1 MNHERITLQDTVI
14 TAITK
19 LSEGNPGAVR
29 VCSELFKEGATVD
42 PDAFGGGLSPLLA
55 LDTHAIYGSHIWL
68 LYKDVCKQ
76 NLTHVV
82 AVLRAVQLGLFAES
96 KLKHGIQNGGEGVD
110 CPALFD
116 AVCNRLPNFAKA
128 NALDATEIA

>member
-1 MNHERITLQDTVI
+1 MNHERITLQDTAI

-19 LSEGNPGAVR
+19 LSEGNPGALR
-29 VCSELFKEGATVD
+29 VCSELFKEGAAID

-55 LDTHAIYGSHIWL
+55 LDTHAIYGSRIWM

-82 AVLRAVQLGLFAES
+82 AVLRAVQLGLFTES
-96 KLKHGIQNGGEGVD
+96 ALKNGINNYGEGVD
-110 CPALFD
+110 CVALFD

-128 NALDATEIA
+128 NALDATEIV